1 MWQADGEKDCVLTRG
16 GLTGRRKPVVTTNCE
31 KSAEAIVPVH
41 REGLNNLIS
50 GVAGERR
57 MVQ

>member
-1 MWQADGEKDCVLTRG
+1 MWQANGEKDCALTWG
-16 GLTGRRKPVVTTNCE
+16 GLTGRRKPAVTTNCE

-50 GVAGERR
+50 GVAVERR
-57 MVQ
+57 MVR